1 MMAAYTAA
9 SSQNKVVLLDK
20 NDRLGKKLFITGK
33 GRCNITNNCDTA
45 DFFKEVVRNPKFLM
59 SAVYGF
65 SSENLIQILNEN
77 GVPTK
82 IERGGRVFPISDK
95 SNDVLKA
102 LERMLHKAQVDVRLN
117 TTVLGVQKQGDLFTV
132 ETDRGSVA
140 AKNVIL
146 ATGGVSYPLTGSTGD
161 GYVWAEKLGHRLV
174 PASPALIP
182 LEDEHNICAK
192 MQGLALK
199 NVTFTLYQ
207 NNKCIYT
214 EQGELLFT
222 HFGISGPEVL
232 SASSYINYSKNTD
245 DLYCTIDLK
254 PALNKEKLEARLLR
268 DFAEHKN
275 KQLKTYMSELMP
287 SKLIH
292 PFLAETRLDG
302 QMQINEITKETRKKL
317 VDALKAFRIKIAG
330 ARPIGEAIVTAGG
343 VAVKDINPSTMESK
357 VIPGL
362 YFAGELV
369 DVSAQTGGYNLQIA
383 FSTGYLAGSSV
394 HEF

>member
-117 TTVLGVQKQGDLFTV
+117 TTVLGIQKQGDLFTV

-140 AKNVIL
+140 AKNIIL

-222 HFGISGPEVL
+222 HFGISGPVVL

-254 PALNKEKLEARLLR
+254 PALSKEKLEARLLR